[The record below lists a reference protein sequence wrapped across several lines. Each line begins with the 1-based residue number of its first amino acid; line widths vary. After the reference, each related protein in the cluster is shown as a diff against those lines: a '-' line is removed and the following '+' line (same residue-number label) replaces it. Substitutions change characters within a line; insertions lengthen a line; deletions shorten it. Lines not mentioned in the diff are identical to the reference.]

1 MKRKV
6 VWTQLVA
13 GLLMLLLLASCSSS
27 DSSKT
32 DMQTESSS
40 TSHDKAKTEHKNESE
55 TEELA
60 NESETEELA
69 NESETIELA
78 NEQSKVIPTNRKI
91 IHRAELQLNVKNLE
105 NTQLIIEKKVSEY
118 GGYIVESNVQRE
130 SEESISARL
139 TVRIPEQHFQTFLT
153 DAEGGAAEVLN
164 RNVTGED
171 VTEQYIDLESRV
183 KSKRIVEERLLEFM
197 GKAEK
202 TEDLLKISSDLSKVQ
217 EEVELIVGKMKY
229 LENQTSFSTIEI
241 AMYENSVIVP
251 GLDSKNL
258 DTWEKTKKQLAIS
271 TNFIFVTGSGLI
283 VFVIGNLPV
292 LIFLLLVGIGIYF
305 GVKKIKKP
313 K

>member
-1 MKRKV
+1 MKRKA
-6 VWTQLVA
+6 VWTLLVA
-13 GLLMLLLLASCSSS
+13 GLLILLASCSSG
-27 DSSKT
+27 DSSKA
-32 DMQTESSS
+32 DIQMESSS
-40 TSHDKAKTEHKNESE
+40 MSHDKATTEQENKAE

-60 NESETEELA
+60 NE
-69 NESETIELA
+69 
-78 NEQSKVIPTNRKI
+78 QSNVIPTDRKI

-118 GGYIVESNVQRE
+118 GGYIVESNVHRE

-139 TVRIPEQHFQTFLT
+139 TVRIPEQHFQKFLT
-153 DAEGGAAEVLN
+153 DAEGEAAEVLN

-183 KSKRIVEERLLEFM
+183 KSKRTVEQRLLEFM

-217 EEVELIVGKMKY
+217 EEIELIVGKMKY

-251 GLDSKNL
+251 GLDGKNL
-258 DTWEKTKKQLAIS
+258 DTWEKTKKQLATS
-271 TNFIFVTGSGLI
+271 TNFIYATGSGLV
-283 VFVIGNLPV
+283 VFFVGNLPV
-292 LIFLLLVGIGIYF
+292 LLLLLLVGIGIYF
-305 GVKKIKKP
+305 GVKRMKKT

>member
-6 VWTQLVA
+6 VWKLLVTS
-13 GLLMLLLLASCSSS
+13 LIVLLASCSSG
-27 DSSKT
+27 DSKK
-32 DMQTESSS
+32 DVQIENSS
-40 TSHDKAKTEHKNESE
+40 TSQDMATTEREEIAE
-55 TEELA
+55 TGELA
-60 NESETEELA
+60 D
-69 NESETIELA
+69 
-78 NEQSKVIPTNRKI
+78 EQSEMTPTNRKI

-105 NTQLIIEKKVSEY
+105 STQLTIEGKVSEY
-118 GGYIVESNVQRE
+118 GGYIVESNVHRE

-139 TVRIPEQHFQTFLT
+139 TVRIPEQHFQNFLT
-153 DAEGGAAEVLN
+153 DAEGEAAEVLN

-183 KSKRIVEERLLEFM
+183 NSKRIVEERLLGFM

-202 TEDLLKISSDLSKVQ
+202 TEDLLKISSNLSEVQ
-217 EEVELIVGKMKY
+217 EEIELIVGKMKY

-258 DTWEKTKKQLAIS
+258 DTWEKTKKQLATS
-271 TNFIFVTGSGLI
+271 TNFIFATGSGLI
-283 VFVIGNLPV
+283 VFFIGNLPV
-292 LIFLLLVGIGIYF
+292 VIFLLLVGIGIYL
-305 GVKKIKKP
+305 GIKRIKKP

>member
-1 MKRKV
+1 MKRKAV
-6 VWTQLVA
+6 FILLLA
-13 GLLMLLLLASCSSS
+13 GLLVLLASCSSG
-27 DSSKT
+27 
-32 DMQTESSS
+32 ESNKDVQMEDSS
-40 TSHDKAKTEHKNESE
+40 TSHEMATTEQESKAKTD
-55 TEELA
+55 ELA
-60 NESETEELA
+60 D
-69 NESETIELA
+69 
-78 NEQSKVIPTNRKI
+78 EQSEVSPTNRKI

-105 NTQLIIEKKVSEY
+105 NTQLAIEKKVGEY
-118 GGYIVESNVQRE
+118 GGYIVVSNVYRE
-130 SEESISARL
+130 SEESISAQL
-139 TVRIPEQHFQTFLT
+139 TVRIPEKHFQKFLT
-153 DAEGGAAEVLN
+153 DAEGEAAEVLN

-183 KSKRIVEERLLEFM
+183 KSKRTVEERLLEFM

-217 EEVELIVGKMKY
+217 EEIELIVGKMKY

-258 DTWEKTKKQLAIS
+258 DTWEKTKKQLATS
-271 TNFIFVTGSGLI
+271 TNFIFATGSGLI
-283 VFVIGNLPV
+283 VFFIGNLPV

-305 GVKKIKKP
+305 SIKKMKKP